1 MIIFLI
7 ARYVWKPVASAVAVA
22 SLASLALVQGVEP
35 ASAKPTKCQVKHS
48 YCTERCIMNRN
59 NHGED
64 SASKSIA
71 CISRTCDHQFR
82 ACARDSGEPSNPN
95 HGHDRP
101 RGKPGKGGGN
111 REAASSGPANQ
122 PARPLGGGIL
132 ESGTGLTQQGP
143 AATGSPSAPAAAP
156 PVIIR

>member
-1 MIIFLI
+1 MIICLI

-35 ASAKPTKCQVKHS
+35 ASAKPTKCQVRHS
-48 YCTERCIMNRN
+48 HCTERCMCRSYSENSTDKA
-59 NHGED
+59 NH
-64 SASKSIA
+64 

-82 ACARDSGEPSNPN
+82 ACARDSGESTDPN
-95 HGHDRP
+95 HGYDRP
-101 RGKPGKGGGN
+101 RGGKPGKGGGN
-111 REAASSGPANQ
+111 REAASSGPASQ

-132 ESGTGLTQQGP
+132 ESGTGMTQQCP

-156 PVIIR
+156 QVIIR